1 MAPSAAPA
9 AQRFI
14 ALELLGA
21 DDDCDV
27 RAGELSRAE
36 PVEGADD
43 LHVEVVRE
51 ARRLGRE
58 ALAVH
63 DERAGVVRPGG
74 VADRG
79 DPVADAADAR
89 RLGGGTARYERSAG
103 HDHHHHVVCG
113 DCGKVE
119 PFSDERLE
127 TAMESLAGTL
137 GYELDAHDVVLRGAC
152 ADCRAA

>member
-1 MAPSAAPA
+1 MTPSWTDRAAAELRA
-9 AQRFI
+9 AGYRSGGARAAVI
-14 ALELLGA
+14 AYLAGQDCCLSAQEIFAGVRGERPVGIASIYRTLDLLG
-21 DDDCDV
+21 
-27 RAGELSRAE
+27 EL
-36 PVEGADD
+36 
-43 LHVEVVRE
+43 
-51 ARRLGRE
+51 RL
-58 ALAVH
+58 VQKV
-63 DERAGVVRPGG
+63 D
-74 VADRG
+74 
-79 DPVADAADAR
+79 
-89 RLGGGTARYERSAG
+89 LGGGTARYERSAG